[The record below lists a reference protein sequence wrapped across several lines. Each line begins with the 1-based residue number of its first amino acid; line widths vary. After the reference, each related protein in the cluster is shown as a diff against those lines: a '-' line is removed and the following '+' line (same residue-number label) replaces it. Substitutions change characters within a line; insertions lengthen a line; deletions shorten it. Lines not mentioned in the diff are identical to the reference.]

1 MRKIPLTKTKKK
13 FKVDFKQTANMAL
26 SNADYIVTSLL
37 PNGKREGREWVAFNP
52 KRPDQTLGS
61 FKINL
66 GTGKWADFATLDRG
80 SDLISLVAYLKDTT
94 QYQAAKYL
102 AEVLGGG
109 VC

>member
-1 MRKIPLTKTKKK
+1 MRKISLTKSKKK
-13 FKVDFKQTANMAL
+13 FKIDFKQVSNIAL
-26 SNADYIVTSLL
+26 PNAEYIVTSLL
-37 PNGKREGREWVAFNP
+37 PNGKRQGNEWVTLNP
-52 KRPDQTLGS
+52 NRPDNSLGS

-66 GTGKWADFATLDRG
+66 STGKWADFATLDRG